1 MKRDSFRVLFF
12 LKKTRLL
19 KNGEASVCM
28 RITVNGTRVENN
40 IRKSIDPALWSQAK
54 ETARGKSRR
63 ACDLNT
69 YIEEARIKLYQ
80 IFCELE
86 QQNRPITAHL
96 LQELFFGQEKPEEV
110 RTLLGTMQEHNDQCR
125 ALVGTDYALITVRR
139 YESCRRYL
147 AELIRQ
153 RYGKEDL
160 PLAEVNGELV
170 RAFAFYLKTEKG
182 CQQNTVIR
190 YMKCLKKIT
199 NLARANDWMA
209 KDPFLGIRFHEKE
222 VVREFLTM
230 DELQTIYRKEFP
242 LERLTLVR
250 DVFIFAAFTGMAFID
265 VQQLAPEHIVR
276 DNNGNLWIRK
286 PRQKT
291 KNMCNIPLLDIPQEI
306 LRKYADHPT
315 CRKKGVLLPVPCNQ
329 KMNSYLKEIADI
341 CMIRKNL
348 TTHCA
353 RHSYATSVC
362 LANGVSLE
370 NVAKM
375 LGHSNIKMT
384 QHYARVLDSSI
395 LRDMMQ
401 VERAISKLG

>member
-250 DVFIFAAFTGMAFID
+250 DVFIFAAFTGLAFID

-315 CRKKGVLLPVPCNQ
+315 CRKRGVLLPVPCNQ

>member
-1 MKRDSFRVLFF
+1 
-12 LKKTRLL
+12 
-19 KNGEASVCM
+19 
-28 RITVNGTRVENN
+28 
-40 IRKSIDPALWSQAK
+40 
-54 ETARGKSRR
+54 
-63 ACDLNT
+63 
-69 YIEEARIKLYQ
+69 
-80 IFCELE
+80 
-86 QQNRPITAHL
+86 
-96 LQELFFGQEKPEEV
+96 
-110 RTLLGTMQEHNDQCR
+110 
-125 ALVGTDYALITVRR
+125 
-139 YESCRRYL
+139 
-147 AELIRQ
+147 
-153 RYGKEDL
+153 
-160 PLAEVNGELV
+160 
-170 RAFAFYLKTEKG
+170 
-182 CQQNTVIR
+182 
-190 YMKCLKKIT
+190 
-199 NLARANDWMA
+199 
-209 KDPFLGIRFHEKE
+209 
-222 VVREFLTM
+222 M

-401 VERAISKLG
+401 VERVISKLG

>member
-12 LKKTRLL
+12 LKKTKLL

-86 QQNRPITAHL
+86 QQNRPVTAHL
-96 LQELFFGQEKPEEV
+96 LQEFFFGQEKPEEV

-250 DVFIFAAFTGMAFID
+250 DVFIFAAFTGLAFID

-306 LRKYADHPT
+306 LRKYADHPA

>member
-86 QQNRPITAHL
+86 QQNRPVTAHL

-139 YESCRRYL
+139 YERCRRYL

-160 PLAEVNGELV
+160 PLTEVNGELV

-250 DVFIFAAFTGMAFID
+250 DVFIFAAFTGLAFID

-401 VERAISKLG
+401 VERAISQLG

>member
-12 LKKTRLL
+12 LKKTKLL

-86 QQNRPITAHL
+86 QQNRPVTARL

-250 DVFIFAAFTGMAFID
+250 DVFIFAAFPGLAFIG

-306 LRKYADHPT
+306 LRKYADHST

-401 VERAISKLG
+401 VRRAISKLG

>member
-86 QQNRPITAHL
+86 QQNRPVTAHL

-160 PLAEVNGELV
+160 PLTEVNGELV

-250 DVFIFAAFTGMAFID
+250 DVFIFAAFTGLAFID

-315 CRKKGVLLPVPCNQ
+315 CRKRGVLLPVPCNQ